1 MAALAGLV
9 AVLGASAARASF
21 GGARRPAVR
30 ARVGHHPGSS
40 SRRGGA
46 SGTTGV
52 VQARSDLRGGLRVEP
67 DDANELLRA
76 QFSQQLE
83 VDLTRERAG
92 GQANSCVR
100 ASVKRIAFGTT
111 PYP

>member
-1 MAALAGLV
+1 LV

-21 GGARRPAVR
+21 GGARRAAVR
-30 ARVGHHPGSS
+30 ARVDHHPGSS

-46 SGTTGV
+46 SGTGV